1 METPKPASKLSS
13 STEYALIFGAGA
25 SAAMS
30 LAAQQIAAAS
40 VPVTALVAI
49 GLLNRRRL
57 DRHIQSS
64 ELPGSLLEEQSPRTQ
79 TDASPQVSAQPMP
92 NVPAAPISPTSPPTA
107 STTPVMGSTM
117 HPLMGQSA
125 TPMMSPPP
133 QLRFAPRQQR
143 LMAAKQALQAAQAE
157 SLSKIGAQLQQAR
170 TARGLTLQDIHQR
183 TYIQRYALQAIECG
197 DLDAL
202 PEPFYICAFIK
213 KYAIALGLPSGE
225 IAAQFPL
232 A

>member
-1 METPKPASKLSS
+1 METPKAASKLSS

-49 GLLNRRRL
+49 GLLNRHRL
-57 DRHIQSS
+57 DRQIQAS
-64 ELPGSLLEEQSPRTQ
+64 EPLGSLAEEQSPRDQ
-79 TDASPQVSAQPMP
+79 A
-92 NVPAAPISPTSPPTA
+92 AAPPTVTAPPRPTSPAPRPHLP
-107 STTPVMGSTM
+107 TTPVMGPAMS
-117 HPLMGQSA
+117 PSA
-125 TPMMSPPP
+125 TPMMSSPPP
-133 QLRFAPRQQR
+133 LRFAPRQQR
-143 LMAAKQALQAAQAE
+143 AIAAQQALQAAQAE
-157 SLSKIGAQLQQAR
+157 SLERIGTQLQQLR
-170 TARGLTLQDIHQR
+170 TERGLTLQDIHQQ
-183 TYIQRYALQAIECG
+183 TYIQRYALQAIEQG

-213 KYAIALGLPSGE
+213 KYAIALGLPGGD
-225 IAAQFPL
+225 IANQFPL